1 MRVVPSVMALLS
13 QNETAII
20 IGGSRSIGR
29 NTVLSLPKRGVN
41 SIFTFGQGDQTMQI
55 KDHIFIVTGASSGIG
70 LSTAI
75 ALTDRGAKVA
85 LLARSNDALEKLA
98 QQLPGSLP
106 VTVDMT
112 KFDRVREAISAV
124 HQHFGRV
131 DGLVN
136 NAGRSYAA
144 AIEEIDPALFDEIF
158 HLNVLG
164 PIVAMQAVIP
174 LMRAQGGGSIVNI
187 NSGTA
192 FMTIPGYSVYSA
204 SKRALLGF
212 SLTARAELEKDR
224 IVVSEIYP
232 FITATNF
239 GKNRMGNPG
248 GGGPAASYAAG
259 DTPEF
264 VAGLVLQAIE
274 EGQAQYF
281 ANERLRNMA
290 GGAA

>member
-1 MRVVPSVMALLS
+1 MEIKHRV
-13 QNETAII
+13 
-20 IGGSRSIGR
+20 
-29 NTVLSLPKRGVN
+29 
-41 SIFTFGQGDQTMQI
+41 
-55 KDHIFIVTGASSGIG
+55 FIVTGASSGIG
-70 LSTAI
+70 LATAI
-75 ALTDRGAKVA
+75 ALSDRGARVA
-85 LLARSNDALEKLA
+85 LLARSTNPLEKLA

-112 KFDRVREAISAV
+112 QFDRVREAVSAV
-124 HQHFGRV
+124 HRHYGRI

-144 AIEEIDPALFDEIF
+144 AVEEIDPVLFDEIF

-174 LMRAQGGGSIVNI
+174 LMRSQGGGSIVNI

-192 FMTIPGYSVYSA
+192 FMTIPQYSVYSS

-212 SLTARAELEKDR
+212 TLTARTELAKDG
-224 IVVSEIYP
+224 IVVSEVYP

-239 GKNRMGNPG
+239 GTNRMGNPA
-248 GGGPAASYAAG
+248 GGGPASNYAEG
-259 DTPEF
+259 DKPEF
-264 VAGLVLQAIE
+264 VAGLIVKAIE

-281 ANERLRNMA
+281 ANDRLRQMA
-290 GGAA
+290 GVAP

>member
-1 MRVVPSVMALLS
+1 
-13 QNETAII
+13 
-20 IGGSRSIGR
+20 
-29 NTVLSLPKRGVN
+29 
-41 SIFTFGQGDQTMQI
+41 MQI
-55 KDHIFIVTGASSGIG
+55 NDRVFIVTGASSGIG
-70 LSTAI
+70 LATAA
-75 ALTDRGAKVA
+75 ALSDRGAKVA
-85 LLARSNDALEKLA
+85 LLARSTKALEELA
-98 QQLPGSLP
+98 QRLPGSLP

-112 KFDRVREAISAV
+112 KFDRVRAAVSAV
-124 HQHFGRV
+124 QQHYGRV
-131 DGLVN
+131 DGLIN

-144 AIEEIDPALFDEIF
+144 SVEEIQPEVFDEIF

-164 PIVAMQAVIP
+164 PIIAMQAVIP

-192 FMTIPGYSVYSA
+192 FMTVPQYSVYSS

-212 SLTARAELEKDR
+212 SLTARGELERDR

-239 GKNRMGNPG
+239 GKNRMGNPA
-248 GGGPAASYAAG
+248 GGGPSANYAEG
-259 DTPEF
+259 DKPEF

-281 ANERLRNMA
+281 ANDRLRKMA